1 MLRGKARSRKY
12 IFFFWYVGDVRVSF
26 TSIPIVFVCSIT
38 MMVKRKNIIPRA
50 VFLVYKKG

>member
-1 MLRGKARSRKY
+1 MLRGKATSRKY